1 MIGDVSDVIAEVA
14 VPEVDF
20 SLLRVGQPVAIK
32 IHPYPTRTYRGQ
44 VTRVGAVVR
53 QEGEERFVIADA
65 RVANPDQSLRA
76 GMLGRGKISVG
87 RRQMI
92 VALLRKPLRYLWLKF
107 WPMLP

>member
-1 MIGDVSDVIAEVA
+1 
-14 VPEVDF
+14 
-20 SLLRVGQPVAIK
+20 
-32 IHPYPTRTYRGQ
+32 
-44 VTRVGAVVR
+44 
-53 QEGEERFVIADA
+53 VIADA

-92 VALLRKPLRYLWLKF
+92 VALLRKPLRYVWLKL